1 MAESVSKN
9 HSDFD
14 SVCGCG
20 DLHTPCVRVRY
31 LTPTRHN
38 SNHLEYIHAQKKK
51 KKKKNHKLLRD
62 LIFYRKRQKM
72 NTFISKNKQINLV
85 C

>member
-1 MAESVSKN
+1 MAESVPKN

-51 KKKKNHKLLRD
+51 EKKSQTSQRPYILQEETENEYIYK
-62 LIFYRKRQKM
+62 
-72 NTFISKNKQINLV
+72 
-85 C
+85 

>member
-51 KKKKNHKLLRD
+51 KEKKSQTSQRPYILQEETENEYIYK
-62 LIFYRKRQKM
+62 
-72 NTFISKNKQINLV
+72 
-85 C
+85 

>member
-1 MAESVSKN
+1 MAESVPKN

-51 KKKKNHKLLRD
+51 RKKITNFSETLYFTGRD
-62 LIFYRKRQKM
+62 RK
-72 NTFISKNKQINLV
+72 
-85 C
+85 